1 MGFFDFF
8 RPSGGVP
15 VQQRREP
22 RINAS
27 VEVSDLLDLEDPRV
41 SEWLRGRGY
50 ESEAGA
56 PVTPHSALKVATAY
70 RCSAIICGAM
80 ATLPMD
86 IKRRVGKNRVDAED
100 AVIWSVL
107 KTKPNPWQT
116 PSEFKRLMQMM
127 VLTRGNGYALIVR
140 GAVGKIKWLIPLTGA
155 MQVRQNSDFT
165 LTYTYTRPDGG
176 QVTIAQE
183 DILHLRGMSLDGI
196 NGLSVLGF
204 ARETLGIS
212 IQSEKRLAKMYK
224 NGTSVGTVLSTD
236 GEMDDPDKDRLK
248 ANLDEYRGAENAH
261 KTLILEGGLKWEKVD
276 LSNEDMQFIEN
287 REITA
292 TEICMFFGVPPFMV
306 GLTTKQ
312 TSWGAGIEQM
322 GIGFVAYTLQDWFT
336 MWQDA
341 IKRDLQPADDPNL
354 YVRINPAGLMRA
366 DIKTRVLSYAV
377 GRQWGWWS
385 ADDVREMEDENPL
398 PDGIGQTYLQAV
410 NMQDAS
416 KATAA
421 LAEHDPTAPKSP

>member
-1 MGFFDFF
+1 MGIFDIF
-8 RPSGGVP
+8 RSRGGVP
-15 VQQRREP
+15 VEQRREP
-22 RINAS
+22 RVMAS
-27 VEVSDLLDLEDPRV
+27 AEVSSIADLDDPRIQ
-41 SEWLRGRGY
+41 EYLRGRGFG
-50 ESEAGA
+50 SEAGA
-56 PVTPHSALKVATAY
+56 PVNPHSALKVATAF
-70 RCSAIICGAM
+70 RCAAIINGAI

-86 IKRRVGKNRVDAED
+86 IKRRTGNTRVDAND
-100 AVIWSVL
+100 AIIWDVL

-127 VLTRGNGYALIVR
+127 VLMRGNGHALIVR
-140 GAVGKIKWLIPLTGA
+140 GAFGKIKWLIPLVGA
-155 MQVRQNSDFT
+155 MQVKQNTDFT
-165 LTYTYTRPDGG
+165 LTYTYNRPDGA
-176 QVTIAQE
+176 QITIAQE

-204 ARETLGIS
+204 ARETIGIS
-212 IQSEKRLAKMYK
+212 IQSEKHLAKVFK
-224 NGTSVGTVLSTD
+224 NGTSVGTVLSTA
-236 GEMDDPDKDRLK
+236 GEVDDRERLK
-248 ANLDEYRGAENAH
+248 ADLEEYRGAENAH

-276 LSNEDMQFIEN
+276 LSNLDLQFIQN

-312 TSWGAGIEQM
+312 TSWGSGVEQM

-341 IKRDLQPADDPNL
+341 IKRDLQPPDDPTL
-354 YVRINPAGLMRA
+354 YVRINPSGLLRA

-416 KATAA
+416 KATAD
-421 LAEHDPTAPKSP
+421 LAAHDPNAPTSK